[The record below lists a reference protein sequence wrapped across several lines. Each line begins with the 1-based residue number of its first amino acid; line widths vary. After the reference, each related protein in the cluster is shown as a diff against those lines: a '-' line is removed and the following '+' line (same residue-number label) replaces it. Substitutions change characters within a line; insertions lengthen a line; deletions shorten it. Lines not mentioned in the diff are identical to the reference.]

1 MTSTRS
7 LLLWVADSPASAAQG
22 PTGDTT
28 PAGPVLSVEGAGIQF
43 GERSL
48 WGDLSFGITP
58 GEFVAVLGANG
69 SGKTTLL
76 KAILGQQPLSHGQIR
91 FLGEPVH
98 HGNRL
103 IGYVP
108 QQKLADAATPLRARD
123 LVALGV
129 DGHRWGI
136 PLPSRSRRQKV
147 DDILT
152 DIGAMSYANAPLS
165 ILSGGEQQRLR
176 VGQALAGDPRL
187 VLCDE
192 PLLSLDLSHQRSI
205 SELINNQRNA
215 RGFGVLFVT
224 HDINPILGMVDRVL
238 YLAGGQFRMGTPDE
252 VFQTSVL
259 TELYGSEVEVFRS
272 NGRVIVVGATDA
284 DHHHHPTEG
293 EP

>member
-1 MTSTRS
+1 MLR
-7 LLLWVADSPASAAQG
+7 VRDAA
-22 PTGDTT
+22 
-28 PAGPVLSVEGAGIQF
+28 VRF

-48 WGDLSFGITP
+48 WDDLSFDIHP

-76 KAILGQQPLSHGQIR
+76 KAILGQQVLSEGR
-91 FLGEPVH
+91 VEFLDSPVRR
-98 HGNRL
+98 GNRR

-108 QQKLADAATPLRARD
+108 QQKLADAGIPLRARD

-129 DGHRWGI
+129 DGHRWGV
-136 PLPSRSRRQKV
+136 PVPSGARRRKV
-147 DDILT
+147 DGILA
-152 DIGAMSYANAPLS
+152 DIGASAYANAPLS

-192 PLLSLDLSHQRSI
+192 PLLSLDLAHQRSV
-205 SELINNQRNA
+205 SDLIDAQRRV

-238 YLAGGQFRMGTPDE
+238 YLAGGRFRMGTPDE
-252 VFQTSVL
+252 VLQTAVL
-259 TELYGSEVEVFRS
+259 SELYGSEVDVIRGS
-272 NGRVIVVGATDA
+272 GRVIVVGAGDGG
-284 DHHHHPTEG
+284 HPHPER
-293 EP
+293 EQIP